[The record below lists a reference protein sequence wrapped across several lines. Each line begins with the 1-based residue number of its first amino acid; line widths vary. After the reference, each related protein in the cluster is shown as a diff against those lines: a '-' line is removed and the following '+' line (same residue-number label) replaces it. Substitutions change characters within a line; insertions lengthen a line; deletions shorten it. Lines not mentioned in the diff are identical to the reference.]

1 MHRKNQ
7 MIPQK
12 VLMGIFMIMI
22 LLLISGE
29 CHGGEADVIEVRV
42 SRSESGTYT
51 FNVSVEHGDTGWDHY
66 ADRWEVL
73 TSDDKVIATR
83 VLLHPHV
90 SEQPFTRSLSGITIP
105 AGETMVTVRARD
117 SVHKYGGIE
126 IDVQIP

>member
-1 MHRKNQ
+1 

-12 VLMGIFMIMI
+12 VLMGFLLVTS
-22 LLLISGE
+22 LLLPSGV
-29 CHGGEADVIEVRV
+29 CRGGEADVIEVRAN
-42 SRSESGTYT
+42 RSGSGTYT
-51 FNVSVEHGDTGWDHY
+51 FNVTVGHGDTGWDHY

-73 TSDDKVIATR
+73 ASDDKIIATR

-105 AGETMVTVRARD
+105 AGETVVTVRAHD
-117 SVHKYGGIE
+117 SVHEYGGRE